1 MPEPRITEV
10 DMLFMEPRILQMITE
25 LPLEFHK
32 EYAAELL
39 FIPRLIPEIQQL
51 RQKAGKT
58 KVLMGKLGWL
68 ETQLPARI
76 AASESMT
83 PKEQRDGPTV

>member
-39 FIPRLIPEIQQL
+39 FIPRLIPEIQRL
-51 RQKAGKT
+51 RKPRCVAGWP
-58 KVLMGKLGWL
+58 LDGWS
-68 ETQLPARI
+68 ETGPPVRI
-76 AASESMT
+76 AANESMI